1 MVFFIEIIGAK
12 ILTFYNFT
20 ATFCDKQY
28 LVKLKGV
35 TV

>member
-12 ILTFYNFT
+12 ILAFYNII
-20 ATFCDKQY
+20 ATFCDRQY

-35 TV
+35 TD